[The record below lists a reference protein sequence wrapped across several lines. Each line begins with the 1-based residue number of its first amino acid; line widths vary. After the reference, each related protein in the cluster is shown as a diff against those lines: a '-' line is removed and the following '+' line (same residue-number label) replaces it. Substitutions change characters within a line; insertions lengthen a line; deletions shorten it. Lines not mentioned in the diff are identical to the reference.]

1 VSQYEVV
8 IVGGGHNGLVAACYL
23 AKAGKKV
30 LVLEANK
37 QVGGASTSEYVFA
50 GLGAKLSRYSYLV
63 SLLPDQIITE
73 LGLNFKTISR
83 KVSSYTP
90 YQNMDE
96 DFGLLVNR
104 VWDESNRES
113 FFQLTKSNDESD
125 AWLKF
130 YDQVSQLA
138 KVIAPTL
145 LKPLPTKDELKK
157 QLNDDQIWKI
167 MIEQSLG
174 KTLDEYFKN
183 DLVKGVVL
191 TDGLIGTFTS
201 AYEMQTNIC
210 FLYHLIGNGTGEWK
224 VPQGGMGALVS
235 ELENKAISLG
245 VEIKVNSNVKSINAE
260 PNQVSVE
267 LENGQNH
274 QGRYLLSNVAP
285 QVLAKLQGELVPD
298 SLEGSQVKINMLLKS
313 LPKFKSGVSASDAF
327 VGTLH
332 INESFAQLERAYQ
345 QAKAGSLPDE
355 LPLEMYCHSLSD
367 NSILSDELNQQ
378 GFHTLTI
385 FALHTPAKL
394 FDSDPEKV
402 KEIAKQKA
410 LSALNQYLVDPI
422 EDHLAIDANGKLCI
436 EVKSPI
442 DLENEINLP
451 RGNIFHRDLSMPF
464 KDDDST
470 IKWGVETNHPRVF
483 LCGAGAI
490 RGGGVSGIPGHNAAM
505 AILGLN

>member
-1 VSQYEVV
+1 VSKYEVV

-63 SLLPDQIITE
+63 SLLPDQIITD

-245 VEIKVNSNVKSINAE
+245 VEIKVNSKVKSINAE

>member
-1 VSQYEVV
+1 MSQYEVV

-30 LVLEANK
+30 LILEANK

-50 GLGAKLSRYSYLV
+50 GIEAKLSRYSYLV
-63 SLLPDQIITE
+63 SLLPDQIITD
-73 LGLNFKTISR
+73 LGLNFETISR

-90 YQNMDE
+90 YKNKE
-96 DFGLLVNR
+96 GEFGLLVNR
-104 VWDESNRES
+104 VWDESNRQS
-113 FFQLTKSNDESD
+113 FFNLTKSNDESD

-130 YDQVSQLA
+130 YDQVSKFA

-145 LKPLPTKDELKK
+145 LKPLPTRSEIKK
-157 QLNDDQIWKI
+157 QLDDDQIWRI
-167 MIEQSLG
+167 LIEQPLG
-174 KTLDEYFKN
+174 KTLDEYFDN

-201 AYEMQTNIC
+201 AYEMQANIC

-224 VPQGGMGALVS
+224 VPKAGMGALVR

-245 VEIKVNSNVKSINAE
+245 VEIKVNSKVKSVDAQL
-260 PNQVSVE
+260 NQVIIE
-267 LENGQNH
+267 LDDGQKYAAK
-274 QGRYLLSNVAP
+274 YLLSNVAP
-285 QVLAKLQGELVPD
+285 QVLAKLQGKVVPK
-298 SLEGSQVKINMLLKS
+298 SLEGSQIKINMLLKS
-313 LPKFKSGVSASDAF
+313 LPRFKSGVSASDAF

-332 INESFAQLERAYQ
+332 INEGFTQLERAYQ

-355 LPLEMYCHSLSD
+355 LPLEMYCHSLTD
-367 NSILSDELNQQ
+367 NSILSNELNQQ

-394 FDSDPEKV
+394 FDTDHEKV
-402 KEIAKQKA
+402 KEIAKQRA
-410 LSALNQYLVDPI
+410 LAALNQYLVEPI
-422 EDHLAIDANGKLCI
+422 EEHLATDKNGRLCI

-451 RGNIFHRDLSMPF
+451 RGNIFHKDLSMPF
-464 KDDDST
+464 KEDDSALR
-470 IKWGVETNHPRVF
+470 WGVETNHPRVF

-505 AILGLN
+505 AILELN

>member
-1 VSQYEVV
+1 MSQYEVV

-63 SLLPDQIITE
+63 SLLPDQIITD

-245 VEIKVNSNVKSINAE
+245 VEIKVNSKVKSINAE

-436 EVKSPI
+436 EIKSPI

-451 RGNIFHRDLSMPF
+451 RGNIFHKDLSMPF

-505 AILGLN
+505 AILELN

>member
-1 VSQYEVV
+1 MSQYEVV

-63 SLLPDQIITE
+63 SLLPDQIITD

-235 ELENKAISLG
+235 ELKNKAISLG
-245 VEIKVNSNVKSINAE
+245 VEIKVNSKVKSINAE

-451 RGNIFHRDLSMPF
+451 RGNIFHKDLSMPF

-505 AILGLN
+505 AILELN

>member
-1 VSQYEVV
+1 MSQYEVV

-63 SLLPDQIITE
+63 SLLPDQIITD

-96 DFGLLVNR
+96 DSGLLVNR

-145 LKPLPTKDELKK
+145 LKPLPTMGELKK

-201 AYEMQTNIC
+201 AYEMQANIC

-245 VEIKVNSNVKSINAE
+245 VEIKVNSKVKSINAE

-267 LENGQNH
+267 LENGQNY
-274 QGRYLLSNVAP
+274 QGWYLLSNVAP

-451 RGNIFHRDLSMPF
+451 RGNIFHKDLSMPF

-505 AILGLN
+505 AILELN

>member
-1 VSQYEVV
+1 MSQYEVV

-30 LVLEANK
+30 LILEANK

-50 GLGAKLSRYSYLV
+50 GIEAKLSRYSYLV
-63 SLLPDQIITE
+63 SLLPDQIITD
-73 LGLNFKTISR
+73 LGLNFETISR

-90 YQNMDE
+90 YKNKE
-96 DFGLLVNR
+96 GEFGLLVNR
-104 VWDESNRES
+104 VWDESNRQS
-113 FFQLTKSNDESD
+113 FFNLTKSNDESD

-130 YDQVSQLA
+130 YDQVSKFA

-145 LKPLPTKDELKK
+145 LKPLPTRSKIKK
-157 QLNDDQIWKI
+157 QLDDDQIWRI
-167 MIEQSLG
+167 LIEQPLG
-174 KTLDEYFKN
+174 KTLDEYFDN

-201 AYEMQTNIC
+201 AYEMQANIC

-224 VPQGGMGALVS
+224 VPKAGMGALVR

-245 VEIKVNSNVKSINAE
+245 VEIKVNSKVKSVNAQ
-260 PNQVSVE
+260 PNKVIVE
-267 LENGQNH
+267 LDDGQKYEAK
-274 QGRYLLSNVAP
+274 YLLSNVAP
-285 QVLAKLQGELVPD
+285 QVLAKLQGKVVPK
-298 SLEGSQVKINMLLKS
+298 SLEGSQIKINMLLKS
-313 LPKFKSGVSASDAF
+313 LPRFKSGVSASDAF

-332 INESFAQLERAYQ
+332 INEGFTQLERAYQ

-355 LPLEMYCHSLSD
+355 LPLEMYCHSLTD
-367 NSILSDELNQQ
+367 NSILSNELNQQ

-394 FDSDPEKV
+394 FDTDHEKV
-402 KEIAKQKA
+402 KEIAKQRA
-410 LSALNQYLVDPI
+410 LAALNQYLVEPI
-422 EDHLAIDANGKLCI
+422 EEHLATDKNGQLCI

-451 RGNIFHRDLSMPF
+451 RGNIFHKDLSMPF
-464 KDDDST
+464 KEDDSALR
-470 IKWGVETNHPRVF
+470 WGVETNHPRVF

-505 AILGLN
+505 AILELN

>member
-1 VSQYEVV
+1 MSQYEVV

-50 GLGAKLSRYSYLV
+50 GIEAKLSRYSYLV
-63 SLLPDQIITE
+63 SLLPDQIITD
-73 LGLNFKTISR
+73 LGLNFETISR

-90 YQNMDE
+90 YKNKE
-96 DFGLLVNR
+96 GEFGLLVNR
-104 VWDESNRES
+104 VWDESNRQS
-113 FFQLTKSNDESD
+113 FFNLTKSNDESD

-130 YDQVSQLA
+130 YDQVSKFA

-145 LKPLPTKDELKK
+145 LRPLPTRSEIKK
-157 QLNDDQIWKI
+157 QLDDDQIWRI
-167 MIEQSLG
+167 LIEQPLG
-174 KTLDEYFKN
+174 KTLDEYFDN

-201 AYEMQTNIC
+201 AYEMQANIC

-224 VPQGGMGALVS
+224 VPKAGMGALVR

-245 VEIKVNSNVKSINAE
+245 VEIKVNSKVKAVNAQL
-260 PNQVSVE
+260 NQVIIE
-267 LENGQNH
+267 LDDGQKYAAK
-274 QGRYLLSNVAP
+274 YLLSNVAP
-285 QVLAKLQGELVPD
+285 QVLAKLQGEVVPK
-298 SLEGSQVKINMLLKS
+298 SLEGSQIKINMLLNS
-313 LPKFKSGVSASDAF
+313 LPRFKSGVSASDAF

-332 INESFAQLERAYQ
+332 INEGFTQLERAYQ

-355 LPLEMYCHSLSD
+355 LPLEMYCHSLTD
-367 NSILSDELNQQ
+367 NSILSNELNQQ

-394 FDSDPEKV
+394 FDTDHEKV
-402 KEIAKQKA
+402 KEIAKHRA
-410 LSALNQYLVDPI
+410 LAALNQYLVEPI
-422 EDHLAIDANGKLCI
+422 EDHLATDKNGQLCI

-451 RGNIFHRDLSMPF
+451 RGNIFHKDLSMPF
-464 KDDDST
+464 KDDHST
-470 IKWGVETNHPRVF
+470 LKWGVETNHPRVF

-505 AILGLN
+505 AILELN

>member
-1 VSQYEVV
+1 MSQYEVV

-50 GLGAKLSRYSYLV
+50 GIEAKLSRYSYLV
-63 SLLPDQIITE
+63 SLLPDQIITD
-73 LGLNFKTISR
+73 LGLNFETISR

-90 YQNMDE
+90 YKNKE
-96 DFGLLVNR
+96 GEFGLLVNR
-104 VWDESNRES
+104 VWDESNRQS
-113 FFQLTKSNDESD
+113 FFNLTKSNDESD

-130 YDQVSQLA
+130 YDQVSKFA

-145 LKPLPTKDELKK
+145 LKPLPTRSEIKK
-157 QLNDDQIWKI
+157 QLDDDQIWRI
-167 MIEQSLG
+167 LIEQPLG
-174 KTLDEYFKN
+174 KTLDEYFDN

-201 AYEMQTNIC
+201 AYEMQANIC

-224 VPQGGMGALVS
+224 VPKAGMGALVS

-245 VEIKVNSNVKSINAE
+245 VEIKVNSKVKSVDAQ
-260 PNQVSVE
+260 PNQVFIE
-267 LENGQNH
+267 LESGQKYEAK
-274 QGRYLLSNVAP
+274 YLLSNVAP
-285 QVLAKLQGELVPD
+285 QVLAKLQGEVVPK
-298 SLEGSQVKINMLLKS
+298 SLEGSQIKINMLLKS
-313 LPKFKSGVSASDAF
+313 LPRFKSGVSASDAF

-332 INESFAQLERAYQ
+332 INEGFTQLERAYQ

-355 LPLEMYCHSLSD
+355 LPLEMYCHSLTD
-367 NSILSDELNQQ
+367 NSILSNELNQQ

-394 FDSDPEKV
+394 FDTDHEKV
-402 KEIAKQKA
+402 KEIARQRA
-410 LSALNQYLVDPI
+410 LAALNQYLVEPI
-422 EDHLAIDANGKLCI
+422 EEHLATDKNGRLCI

-451 RGNIFHRDLSMPF
+451 RGNIFHKDLSMPF
-464 KDDDST
+464 KEDDSAL
-470 IKWGVETNHPRVF
+470 KWGVETNHPRVF

-505 AILGLN
+505 AILELN

>member
-1 VSQYEVV
+1 MSQHEVV

-50 GLGAKLSRYSYLV
+50 GLRAKLSRYSYLV
-63 SLLPDQIITE
+63 SLLPDQIITD

-145 LKPLPTKDELKK
+145 LKPLPTMGELKK

-245 VEIKVNSNVKSINAE
+245 VEIKVNSKVKSINAE

-490 RGGGVSGIPGHNAAM
+490 RGGGVSGIQGHNAAM
-505 AILGLN
+505 AILELN

>member
-1 VSQYEVV
+1 MSKYEVV

-30 LVLEANK
+30 LILEANK
-37 QVGGASTSEYVFA
+37 KVGGASTSEYVFA
-50 GLGAKLSRYSYLV
+50 GLEAKLSRYSYLV
-63 SLLPDQIITE
+63 SLLPDQIIKD

-90 YQNMDE
+90 YQNQDG

-104 VWDESNRES
+104 IWDESNKES
-113 FFQLTKSNDESD
+113 FFKLTKSNDESD

-130 YDQVSQLA
+130 YDQVGKLA

-145 LKPLPTKDELKK
+145 LKPLPTRGEIKR

-167 MIEQSLG
+167 LIEQTLG
-174 KTLDEYFKN
+174 KTLDDYFRN

-201 AYEMQTNIC
+201 AYDFQANIC

-224 VPQGGMGALVS
+224 VPKGGMGALVS
-235 ELENKAISLG
+235 ELESKAISLG
-245 VEIKVNSNVKSINAE
+245 VEIKVNSKVKSIDAQ
-260 PNQVSVE
+260 PNQVNVE
-267 LENGQNH
+267 LENGQNY
-274 QGRYLLSNVAP
+274 QAQYLLSNVAP
-285 QVLAKLQGELVPD
+285 QVLAKLQGESSPN
-298 SLEGSQVKINMLLKS
+298 SLEGSQLKINMLLKK

-367 NSILSDELNQQ
+367 NTILSDELNQQ

-394 FDSDPEKV
+394 FDQDPGKV
-402 KEIAKQKA
+402 KELAKQRA
-410 LSALNQYLVDPI
+410 LAALNQYLVAPI
-422 EDHLAIDANGKLCI
+422 EDHLATDANGQLCI
-436 EVKSPI
+436 EVKSPL

-451 RGNIFHRDLSMPF
+451 RGNIFHKDLSLPF
-464 KDDDST
+464 KEEDST
-470 IKWGVETNHPRVF
+470 LKWGVETNHPRVF

-505 AILGLN
+505 AILELN

>member
-1 VSQYEVV
+1 MSQYEVV

-63 SLLPDQIITE
+63 SLLPDQIITD

-96 DFGLLVNR
+96 DSGLLVNR

-113 FFQLTKSNDESD
+113 FFQLTKSNNESD

-145 LKPLPTKDELKK
+145 LKPLPTMGELKK

-245 VEIKVNSNVKSINAE
+245 VEIKVNSKVKSINAE

-267 LENGQNH
+267 LENGQNY
-274 QGRYLLSNVAP
+274 QGWYLLSNVAP

-451 RGNIFHRDLSMPF
+451 RGNIFHKDLSMPF

-505 AILGLN
+505 AILELN

>member
-1 VSQYEVV
+1 MSKYEVI

-37 QVGGASTSEYVFA
+37 QVGGASTSEHVFA
-50 GLGAKLSRYSYLV
+50 GLEAKLSRYSYLV
-63 SLLPDQIITE
+63 SLLPDQIITD

-90 YQNMDE
+90 YQNQDG
-96 DFGLLVNR
+96 DLGLLVNR
-104 VWDESNRES
+104 LWDESNRES
-113 FFQLTKSNDESD
+113 FFKLTKSNDESD

-130 YDQVSQLA
+130 YDQVSKLA

-145 LKPLPTKDELKK
+145 LKPLPTRGELKK

-167 MIEQSLG
+167 LIEQSLG

-210 FLYHLIGNGTGEWK
+210 FLYHLIGNGTGEWR
-224 VPQGGMGALVS
+224 VPKGGMGALVS
-235 ELENKAISLG
+235 ELESKAISLG
-245 VEIKVNSNVKSINAE
+245 VEIKVNSKVKSINTQ
-260 PNQVSVE
+260 PSQVSIE
-267 LENGQNH
+267 LEDGKSFEGQ
-274 QGRYLLSNVAP
+274 YLLSNVAP
-285 QVLAKLQGELVPD
+285 QVLAKLQGEVVPQ

-355 LPLEMYCHSLSD
+355 LPLEMYCHSLTD

-394 FDSDPEKV
+394 FDTDHEKV
-402 KEIAKQKA
+402 KELAKQRA
-410 LSALNQYLVDPI
+410 LATLNQYLVDPI
-422 EDHLAIDANGKLCI
+422 ENHLATDANGQLCI

-451 RGNIFHRDLSMPF
+451 RGNIFHKDLSMPF
-464 KDDDST
+464 KEDDST
-470 IKWGVETNHPRVF
+470 VKWGVETNHPRVF

-505 AILGLN
+505 AILELN

>member
-1 VSQYEVV
+1 MSQHEVV

-50 GLGAKLSRYSYLV
+50 GLDAKLSRYSYLV
-63 SLLPDQIITE
+63 SLLPNQIITD

-90 YQNMDE
+90 YQNKDK
-96 DFGLLVNR
+96 DSGLLVNR
-104 VWDESNRES
+104 VWDQSNKES
-113 FFQLTKSNDESD
+113 FFNLTKSHDESD

-130 YDQVSQLA
+130 YDQVSRLA

-145 LKPLPTKDELKK
+145 LKPLPTRTELKK

-167 MIEQSLG
+167 LIEQSLG
-174 KTLDEYFKN
+174 KTLDEYFDN

-235 ELENKAISLG
+235 ELEHKAISLG
-245 VEIKVNSNVKSINAE
+245 VEIKVNSKVKSINAQ
-260 PNQVSVE
+260 PDQVSIE
-267 LENGQNH
+267 LENGQNYDAK
-274 QGRYLLSNVAP
+274 YLLSNVAP
-285 QVLAKLQGELVPD
+285 QVLAKLQGEAVPQ

-332 INESFAQLERAYQ
+332 INESFTQLERAYQ
-345 QAKAGSLPDE
+345 QAKTGSLPDE
-355 LPLEMYCHSLSD
+355 LPLEMYCHSLTD
-367 NSILSDELNQQ
+367 NSILSDQLNQQ

-394 FDSDPEKV
+394 FDSEPEKV
-402 KEIAKQKA
+402 KELAKQRA
-410 LSALNQYLVDPI
+410 LAALNQYLVDPI
-422 EDHLAIDANGKLCI
+422 ENHLAKDANGQLCI

-451 RGNIFHRDLSMPF
+451 RGNIFHKDLSMPF

-470 IKWGVETNHPRVF
+470 SKWGVETNHPRVF

-505 AILGLN
+505 AILELN

>member
-1 VSQYEVV
+1 MSQYEVV

-63 SLLPDQIITE
+63 SLLPDQIITD

-191 TDGLIGTFTS
+191 TDGLIGTFTT

-245 VEIKVNSNVKSINAE
+245 VEIKVNSKVKSINAE

-436 EVKSPI
+436 EIKSPI

-505 AILGLN
+505 AILELN

>member
-63 SLLPDQIITE
+63 SLLPDQIITD

-90 YQNMDE
+90 YQDMDE

-245 VEIKVNSNVKSINAE
+245 VEIKVNSKVKSINAE

-505 AILGLN
+505 AILELN

>member
-1 VSQYEVV
+1 MSQYEVV

-30 LVLEANK
+30 LILEANK

-50 GLGAKLSRYSYLV
+50 GIEAKLSRYSYLV
-63 SLLPDQIITE
+63 SLLPDQIITD
-73 LGLNFKTISR
+73 LGLNFETISR

-90 YQNMDE
+90 YKNKE
-96 DFGLLVNR
+96 GEFGLLVNR
-104 VWDESNRES
+104 VWDESNRQS
-113 FFQLTKSNDESD
+113 FFNLTKSNDESD

-130 YDQVSQLA
+130 YDQVSKFA

-145 LKPLPTKDELKK
+145 LKPLPTRSEIKK
-157 QLNDDQIWKI
+157 QLDDDQIWRI
-167 MIEQSLG
+167 LIEQPLG
-174 KTLDEYFKN
+174 KTLDEYFDN

-201 AYEMQTNIC
+201 AYEMQANIC

-224 VPQGGMGALVS
+224 VPKAGMGALVS

-245 VEIKVNSNVKSINAE
+245 VEIKVNSKVKSVDAQL
-260 PNQVSVE
+260 NQVFIE
-267 LENGQNH
+267 LESGQKYEAK
-274 QGRYLLSNVAP
+274 YLLSNVAP
-285 QVLAKLQGELVPD
+285 QVLAKLQGEVVPK
-298 SLEGSQVKINMLLKS
+298 SLEGSQIKINMLLKS
-313 LPKFKSGVSASDAF
+313 LPRFKSGVSASDAF

-332 INESFAQLERAYQ
+332 INEGFTQLERAYQ

-355 LPLEMYCHSLSD
+355 LPLEMYCHSLTD
-367 NSILSDELNQQ
+367 NSILSNELNQQ

-394 FDSDPEKV
+394 FDTDHEQV
-402 KEIAKQKA
+402 KEIAKQRA
-410 LSALNQYLVDPI
+410 LAALNQYLVEPI
-422 EDHLAIDANGKLCI
+422 EEHLATDKNGQLCI

-451 RGNIFHRDLSMPF
+451 RGNIFHKDLSMPF
-464 KDDDST
+464 KEDDSALR
-470 IKWGVETNHPRVF
+470 WGVETNHPRVF

-505 AILGLN
+505 AILELN

>member
-63 SLLPDQIITE
+63 SLLPDQIITD

-96 DFGLLVNR
+96 DSGLLVNR

-113 FFQLTKSNDESD
+113 FFQLTKSNNESD

-145 LKPLPTKDELKK
+145 LKPLPTMGELKK

-183 DLVKGVVL
+183 DLLKGVVL

-235 ELENKAISLG
+235 ELKNKAISLG
-245 VEIKVNSNVKSINAE
+245 VEIKVNSKVKSINAE

-267 LENGQNH
+267 LENGQNY

-422 EDHLAIDANGKLCI
+422 EDHLAIDANGKLCV

-451 RGNIFHRDLSMPF
+451 RGNIFHKDLSMPF

-505 AILGLN
+505 AILELN

>member
-63 SLLPDQIITE
+63 SLLPDQIITD

-96 DFGLLVNR
+96 DSGLLVNR

-145 LKPLPTKDELKK
+145 LKPLPTMGELKK

-245 VEIKVNSNVKSINAE
+245 VEIKVNSKVKSINAE

-267 LENGQNH
+267 LENGQNY

-367 NSILSDELNQQ
+367 NS
-378 GFHTLTI
+378 F
-385 FALHTPAKL
+385 
-394 FDSDPEKV
+394 
-402 KEIAKQKA
+402 
-410 LSALNQYLVDPI
+410 
-422 EDHLAIDANGKLCI
+422 
-436 EVKSPI
+436 
-442 DLENEINLP
+442 
-451 RGNIFHRDLSMPF
+451 
-464 KDDDST
+464 
-470 IKWGVETNHPRVF
+470 
-483 LCGAGAI
+483 
-490 RGGGVSGIPGHNAAM
+490 
-505 AILGLN
+505 

>member
-1 VSQYEVV
+1 MSKYEVV

-37 QVGGASTSEYVFA
+37 QVGGASISEYVFA
-50 GLGAKLSRYSYLV
+50 GLEAKLSRYSYLV
-63 SLLPDQIITE
+63 SLLPDQIITD

-90 YQNMDE
+90 YQNKDE
-96 DFGLLVNR
+96 DAGLLVNR
-104 VWDESNRES
+104 VWDQSNKES
-113 FFQLTKSNDESD
+113 FFNLTKSNTESD
-125 AWLKF
+125 VWLKF

-145 LKPLPTKDELKK
+145 LKPLPTRGELKK
-157 QLNDDQIWKI
+157 QLNDDQIWRI
-167 MIEQSLG
+167 LIEQSLG
-174 KTLDEYFKN
+174 KTLDEYFDN

-224 VPQGGMGALVS
+224 VPQGGMGALVR

-245 VEIKVNSNVKSINAE
+245 VEIKVNSKVKSINAQL
-260 PNQVSVE
+260 NQVSIE
-267 LENGQNH
+267 LKNGQNYEAK
-274 QGRYLLSNVAP
+274 YLLSNVAP
-285 QVLAKLQGELVPD
+285 QVLAKLQGAVVPQ

-355 LPLEMYCHSLSD
+355 IPLEMYCHSLSD
-367 NSILSDELNQQ
+367 NTILSDELNQK

-394 FDSDPEKV
+394 FDTDHEKV
-402 KEIAKQKA
+402 KELAKQRA
-410 LSALNQYLVDPI
+410 LAALNQYLVDPI
-422 EDHLAIDANGKLCI
+422 ENHLATDANGQLCI

-451 RGNIFHRDLSMPF
+451 RGNIFHKDLSMPF

-505 AILGLN
+505 AILELN

>member
-63 SLLPDQIITE
+63 SLLPDQIITD

-96 DFGLLVNR
+96 DSGLLVNR
-104 VWDESNRES
+104 VWDECNRES

-145 LKPLPTKDELKK
+145 LKPLPTMGELKK

-201 AYEMQTNIC
+201 AYEMQANIC

-245 VEIKVNSNVKSINAE
+245 VEIKVNSKVKSINAE

-267 LENGQNH
+267 LENGQNY
-274 QGRYLLSNVAP
+274 QGWYLLSNVAP

-451 RGNIFHRDLSMPF
+451 RGNIFHKDLSMPF

-505 AILGLN
+505 AILELN